1 MNAELRFVYVTAS
14 SEDEAMA
21 LGRRAVEARLAA
33 CANVLPGMRS
43 VYWWEGK
50 IDEGRE
56 AVLILK
62 TRADLVETLTRRIK
76 EWHSYTVPCVL
87 SWAVAPGNQ
96 AYADWLM
103 TETKA

>member
-56 AVLILK
+56 AVLIL
-62 TRADLVETLTRRIK
+62 
-76 EWHSYTVPCVL
+76 
-87 SWAVAPGNQ
+87 
-96 AYADWLM
+96 
-103 TETKA
+103 